1 MMITALLAT
10 VILLTPG
17 EDPRLEPQP
26 ITVRKRNGQWELRL
40 KVRTEFP
47 QGTIIDLFIQP
58 RILKYRD
65 LKKVLVWEEPESFA
79 IERSIQVGRNFAEL
93 RLKMAKLC
101 DIRVT
106 YMVDPHRQRNGL
118 KLKNPVIAT
127 QDLIRTGSVI
137 ERLKAIE
144 TWYEYTL
151 ELEPQ
156 LRKMISRLEK
166 AQKDSSSD
174 RRMFRLADDVSD
186 FREKCRRRLADG
198 TYPGTVGYLDYV
210 SADVLTLCSWLTS
223 HSAKTLNQN
232 GGDENYAQWDNPGI
246 NEEAEGAK
254 PTVGLMDKTAGN
266 ILTESFTRLGS
277 CLDVIPDLHRAET
290 FILLLTEARL
300 MVEAME
306 KGEAVSER
314 SIASFRKAI
323 EYVEAKLGEERL
335 PVLTMNLL
343 KQVLTLLEEAAAGT
357 LPTKESSKGLINL
370 LEKEEAKVAQLS

>member
-1 MMITALLAT
+1 MITALLAT

-144 TWYEYTL
+144 TWYDYTL
-151 ELEPQ
+151 ELEPP

-166 AQKDSSSD
+166 AQKESSSD
-174 RRMFRLADDVSD
+174 RRMFRLAD
-186 FREKCRRRLADG
+186 E
-198 TYPGTVGYLDYV
+198 
-210 SADVLTLCSWLTS
+210 
-223 HSAKTLNQN
+223 
-232 GGDENYAQWDNPGI
+232 
-246 NEEAEGAK
+246 
-254 PTVGLMDKTAGN
+254 
-266 ILTESFTRLGS
+266 
-277 CLDVIPDLHRAET
+277 
-290 FILLLTEARL
+290 
-300 MVEAME
+300 
-306 KGEAVSER
+306 
-314 SIASFRKAI
+314 
-323 EYVEAKLGEERL
+323 
-335 PVLTMNLL
+335 
-343 KQVLTLLEEAAAGT
+343 
-357 LPTKESSKGLINL
+357 
-370 LEKEEAKVAQLS
+370 

>member
-1 MMITALLAT
+1 MITALLAT
-10 VILLTPG
+10 ALLLTPG

-26 ITVRKRNGQWELRL
+26 VTVRKRNMQWELRL

-47 QGTIIDLFIQP
+47 KGTIIDVFVQP
-58 RILKYRD
+58 RTLRYRD
-65 LKKVLVWEEPESFA
+65 LKKVLVWEEPEGFA
-79 IERSIQVGRNFAEL
+79 IERSVQVRRNFAEL
-93 RLKMAKLC
+93 RVKRATLC

-106 YMVDPHRQRNGL
+106 YMVDPYRQRNGL
-118 KLKNPVIAT
+118 KLKAPVIVK
-127 QDLIRTGSVI
+127 QDVIRIGSVI
-137 ERLKAIE
+137 ERVKAIE
-144 TWYEYTL
+144 TWYDYTL

-166 AQKDSSSD
+166 AQKESSGD
-174 RRMFRLADDVSD
+174 RRMFRLADDVSE
-186 FREKCRRRLADG
+186 FREKCSRRLEDG
-198 TYPGTVGYLDYV
+198 TYPATIGYLDYV

-223 HSAKTLNQN
+223 HSAKNLNQSAPE
-232 GGDENYAQWDNPGI
+232 ENYAEMDNPGI
-246 NEEAEGAK
+246 KEEAQGAK

-300 MVEAME
+300 LVESV
-306 KGEAVSER
+306 GEEAPVSQR
-314 SIASFRKAI
+314 SITSFRKAL

-335 PVLTMNLL
+335 PVPTMNLL
-343 KQVLTLLEEAAAGT
+343 KRVQTLLEDSAAGT
-357 LPTKESSKGLINL
+357 LPKEDTVKELINL